1 MRTTFLDLE
10 TTGLD
15 PVRDEILEIGILDDG
30 GEILLD
36 SLVRPER
43 DVRPAR
49 ATGGDQ
55 RTDRSGDRAGDRED
69 LPVTGSRRRSSHRRR
84 QRTVVDRI

>member
-1 MRTTFLDLE
+1 
-10 TTGLD
+10 
-15 PVRDEILEIGILDDG
+15 
-30 GEILLD
+30 
-36 SLVRPER
+36 VRPER

-55 RTDRSGDRAGDRED
+55 RTDRSGDRAGDREY